1 MVAQTTA
8 TIAIGDNDGL
18 GFVASVVTADAC
30 TTTLRYKGTA
40 GTFTLAGVSGEGDDS
55 IEVRQYSAKIVVQGK
70 HTDRCIVGRLHVRL
84 RLLRDLDFQRDS
96 SHHSRVRSV
105 VFGQSCSLAGTTSAV
120 CSVSV
125 SVASPGTH
133 TTSTAIVTLPGS
145 DVPFYRVPITAG
157 ASKLNGLGQCTATAN
172 APSAGSAASSTNAAV
187 ATGVQRYKVLV
198 VPGAAALLTAAA
210 F

>member
-70 HTDRCIVGRLHVRL
+70 HTDRCIVGRMNMNGS
-84 RLLRDLDFQRDS
+84 DFYEISTS
-96 SHHSRVRSV
+96 SAIQVTTV
-105 VFGQSCSLAGTTSAV
+105 AFGQSCS
-120 CSVSV
+120 VS
-125 SVASPGTH
+125 
-133 TTSTAIVTLPGS
+133 
-145 DVPFYRVPITAG
+145 RV
-157 ASKLNGLGQCTATAN
+157 
-172 APSAGSAASSTNAAV
+172 V
-187 ATGVQRYKVLV
+187 
-198 VPGAAALLTAAA
+198 
-210 F
+210 